1 MEMRISRITVASA
14 VAATLIAS
22 GTGLAAAGA
31 SAALRPAVSGTEH
44 FSLMTTQPSTSR
56 YVVIAS
62 GLFTA
67 GGVDVSGN
75 KVDLVKL
82 PGGSFKINHGTA
94 VHVLRQHL
102 NAKTCLVSFAATGKF
117 TVGQGKGA
125 YKGISGSGKAL
136 VSGLAIARRTKGR
149 CNLNATPAVLE
160 QTITATAHVSR

>member
-1 MEMRISRITVASA
+1 MRIRKIV
-14 VAATLIAS
+14 VVGMAAAMLSS
-22 GTGLAAAGA
+22 GAGLAAASA
-31 SAALRPAVSGTEH
+31 STAAAAKSGTEH
-44 FSLMTTQPSTSR
+44 FSLMTTQPSASK

-94 VHVLRQHL
+94 VHVLREHL
-102 NAKTCLVSFAATGKF
+102 NAKTCLENFAATAKF
-117 TVGQGKGA
+117 TLGHGKGV

-136 VSGLAIARRTKGR
+136 ISGLAIARRAKGK
-149 CNLNATPAVLE
+149 CDLNVNPVVSQ
-160 QTITATAHVSR
+160 QTITATAHVSL